1 MFSSRSIVLSR
12 RPTEKA
18 YPMLVVASASKPRWA
33 NSLAVPASQGLGMMN
48 APLRSWSARKMR
60 PFSACVGMETADR
73 PPAST
78 VGKPAAGSQ
87 ELGKLFG
94 ERLDRLAFVVLD
106 VEDGV
111 ELGDLEQVVNFLGEV
126 EQLELAAL
134 VANGSERADQLADSG
149 AVDVGHVAEVEQDF
163 LLAFGNQVFHR
174 FTQDHAAFAQGDATA
189 HIDDG
194 NAVYL
199 SRASLHCH
207 CVSSLAFA
215 VLRPTCLISVISV
228 PGCTFLN
235 LTSSMKARIR
245 KMPLPEPFIRFSGAR
260 GSGIKQGSKPLPWS
274 VIVMTRASLVV
285 S

>member
-1 MFSSRSIVLSR
+1 MFSSRSMVLSR
-12 RPTEKA
+12 RPAEKA

-33 NSLAVPASQGLGMMN
+33 NSLAVPASQGFGTMN
-48 APLRSWSARKMR
+48 APSRSWSARKVR
-60 PFSACVGMETADR
+60 PFSACVDMETAAW
-73 PPAST
+73 PPASA

-87 ELGKLFG
+87 ELGELF
-94 ERLDRLAFVVLD
+94 ERFDRLALVVLD

-134 VANGSERADQLADSG
+134 VANGSERADQLADTG
-149 AVDVGHVAEVEQDF
+149 AVDVGHV
-163 LLAFGNQVFHR
+163 
-174 FTQDHAAFAQGDATA
+174 AFAQGDATA

-228 PGCTFLN
+228 PGSTFLN
-235 LTSSMKARIR
+235 LTSSMKARMR

>member
-1 MFSSRSIVLSR
+1 MFSSRSMVLSR
-12 RPTEKA
+12 RPAEKA

-33 NSLAVPASQGLGMMN
+33 NSLAVPASQGFGTMN
-48 APLRSWSARKMR
+48 APSRSWSARKVR
-60 PFSACVGMETADR
+60 PFSACVDMETAAW
-73 PPAST
+73 PPASA

-87 ELGKLFG
+87 ELGELF
-94 ERLDRLAFVVLD
+94 ERFDRLALVVLD

-134 VANGSERADQLADSG
+134 VANGSERADQLADTG

-228 PGCTFLN
+228 PGSTFLN
-235 LTSSMKARIR
+235 LTSSMNARMR